1 MPAYP
6 SGYDSPDNFDVAET
20 LQEKHRQIHNL
31 LNEIVV
37 AIEKRVGAAGETDP
51 ASVEWRVEDVISD
64 LSAHASDGALHG
76 GGGGGTTLGSA
87 NPADL
92 GATATP
98 GVGTLASRQDHR
110 HSYAGLQTD
119 AEAASHAGNPDA
131 HHAKLHGVADHDIG
145 SARANHG
152 LDSNKGAAGTTG
164 RIYYATDVNAEKLWY
179 DNGTAWVDLGIT
191 DRTLIAAKGDLLAGS
206 AADTLI
212 KKAVGAEGT
221 VLTSRAAEPS
231 GLAWEGTSGNNLWF
245 GQPISNINMSHFA
258 NENKVAPAWV
268 GATQPLTKILIRVIT
283 QSGNISAG
291 IYNTAGTRL
300 ATTGAIA
307 CPVVGWALLTPL
319 SIPTLTPGKYFLSL
333 SADNAVA
340 AFGGSTAPLYPFP
353 ASYGAQHPIPASITT
368 PTTPPAIG
376 SFGVPGIMG
385 LA

>member
-6 SGYDSPDNFDVAET
+6 SGYDSPDNFDIAEP

-31 LNEIVV
+31 LNEIIV

-98 GVGTLASRQDHR
+98 GTGTLASRQDHR

-119 AEAASHAGNPDA
+119 AEAAAHAGNPDA
-131 HHAKLHGVADHDIG
+131 HHAKVHGLADHDVG

-152 LDSNKGAAGTTG
+152 LDSNKGAAGTAG
-164 RIYYATDVNAEKLWY
+164 RIYYATDNNAEKLWY

-191 DRTLIAAKGDLLAGS
+191 ARTLIAAKGDLLAGS

-212 KKAVGAEGT
+212 KRAAGAEGT

-245 GQPISNINMSHFA
+245 GQPVAGSIINFNA
-258 NENKVAPAWV
+258 NEARLIPGWV
-268 GATQPLTKILIRVIT
+268 GATMTVTKILIRITT

-291 IYNTAGTRL
+291 VYNNAGTRL

-307 CPVVGWALLTPL
+307 CPGAATWQQLTLLTT
-319 SIPTLTPGKYFLSL
+319 PTLTPGKYFLAL
-333 SADNAVA
+333 SVDNITAGI
-340 AFGGSTAPLYPFP
+340 GGSQGLLLPFTGLYAGQQPLPAALTVPTAAP
-353 ASYGAQHPIPASITT
+353 ATNT
-368 PTTPPAIG
+368 
-376 SFGVPGIMG
+376 GVPGIMG